1 VTDSSK
7 KGDALKMPKI
17 SLYNRDGEQVDEIEI
32 QAALFEAPFKQGA
45 LHQTVVSQATR
56 RRLGTASSKD
66 RSEVRG
72 GGAKPWPQ
80 KGTGRSRHG
89 STRSPIW
96 VGGGVTFGPQPRD
109 FGTKVPK
116 KMRRAALKSALSDK
130 VREGKL
136 ILVDD
141 FAIDTPQ
148 TKKMAALLDKLK
160 VSGGALIVGDQPD
173 MNVIKAARNL
183 PRVKTILARQLNSLD
198 ILTYNYLV
206 MSKAALQQVEEVFGG

>member
-1 VTDSSK
+1 
-7 KGDALKMPKI
+7 MPKI

-72 GGAKPWPQ
+72 GGTKPWPQ

-96 VGGGVTFGPQPRD
+96 VGGGATFGPHPRD

-130 VREGKL
+130 LREGKL

-183 PRVKTILARQLNSLD
+183 PKVKTILARQLNSLD

>member
-1 VTDSSK
+1 
-7 KGDALKMPKI
+7 MPKI

>member
-1 VTDSSK
+1 
-7 KGDALKMPKI
+7 MPKI

-141 FAIDTPQ
+141 FAIDAPQ
-148 TKKMAALLDKLK
+148 TKKMVTLLDKLK

-183 PRVKTILARQLNSLD
+183 PRVKIILARQLNSLD

>member
-1 VTDSSK
+1 
-7 KGDALKMPKI
+7 MPKI

-72 GGAKPWPQ
+72 GGTKPWPQ

-96 VGGGVTFGPQPRD
+96 VGGGVTFGPQPRDD

>member
-1 VTDSSK
+1 
-7 KGDALKMPKI
+7 MPKL
-17 SLYNRDGEQVDEIEI
+17 SLYNRDGEHVDENEI

-66 RSEVRG
+66 RSEVSG
-72 GGAKPWPQ
+72 GGTKPWPQ

-96 VGGGVTFGPQPRD
+96 VGGGATFGPQPRD
-109 FGTKVPK
+109 FSTKVPK

>member
-1 VTDSSK
+1 
-7 KGDALKMPKI
+7 MPKI

-72 GGAKPWPQ
+72 GGTKPWPQ

-96 VGGGVTFGPQPRD
+96 VGGGVTFGPHPRD